1 MNGRLAAWFRLREN
15 HTTVRTEILAGLTTF
30 LTMAYIIF
38 LQPAVLSGRLFGQE
52 TGMDF
57 GAVTTATCL
66 SAALA
71 TLVMGLWA
79 RLPIALAPGMGENF
93 FFVLTAI
100 PAAAALGHAEPWRAA
115 LGAVFVAGILFFA
128 LSLLGLRKRLI
139 DAVSP
144 SLKNAIAAG
153 IGLFIAFLGL
163 QNAGLIAADPGTMV
177 KLNPQW
183 LSPDRIVFALGLLV
197 TGALLARGVRGAVL
211 WGIVAAGVTTAG
223 LRLLITLLPQTWQAS
238 PLMAESQLLTRFE
251 WAHAIVAAPPS
262 LAPTLFQM
270 DVGAAFSLAMLP
282 LVLVF
287 LFMDL
292 FDTMGTLIGVT
303 EQAGLAREGQIPRA
317 RQALMA
323 DAAGTVAGALM
334 GTSTVTSFIESAAG
348 VQQGGRTGLTAVT
361 AAALFLVA
369 LCFSPVIAMVASYPP
384 MTAAAL
390 VVVGAMMMKTVPRIA
405 WDDPTEALPAF
416 LIILGMP
423 LTMSV
428 GDGLALGLVAYPVV
442 KLLSGRAP
450 EVSWPLYVL
459 GFALVLYFA
468 LVRAQLG

>member
-1 MNGRLAAWFRLREN
+1 MSKRLAEGFRLAA
-15 HTTVRTEILAGLTTF
+15 HGTTVKTEVAAGLTTF

-38 LQPAVLSGRLFGQE
+38 LQPAVLSGKLFGQE

-57 GAVTTATCL
+57 GAVTTATCV
-66 SAALA
+66 SAAAA
-71 TLVMGLWA
+71 TLIMGLWA

-100 PAAAALGHAEPWRAA
+100 PAAASLGYAEPWRAA
-115 LGAVFVAGILFFA
+115 LGAVFVAGALFLA

-144 SLKNAIAAG
+144 SLKSAMAAG

-163 QNAGLIAADPGTMV
+163 QNAGVIVAAPGTMV
-177 KLNPQW
+177 KLNAQW
-183 LSPDRIVFALGLLV
+183 LSPDRLVFGVSLCV
-197 TGALLARGVRGAVL
+197 TAALLAKGVRGAVL
-211 WGIVAAGVTTAG
+211 WGIVVAG
-223 LRLLITLLPQTWQAS
+223 LVTAAARLSVPWLPESWQAA
-238 PLMAESQLLTRFE
+238 PTVAESQLLTRFE
-251 WAHAIVAAPPS
+251 WAQGIVAAPPS
-262 LAPTLFQM
+262 IAPTLFKLDIM
-270 DVGAAFSLAMLP
+270 AALSLGLLP
-282 LVLVF
+282 LILVF

-303 EQAGLAREGQIPRA
+303 EQAGLTKDGQIPRA
-317 RQALMA
+317 RQALLA
-323 DAAGTVAGALM
+323 DATGTVAGALL

-361 AAALFLVA
+361 TALLFLAALF
-369 LCFSPVIAMVASYPP
+369 FSPLIAMVASYPP

-390 VVVGAMMMKTVPRIA
+390 VVVGALMMRTVARVA
-405 WDDPTEALPAF
+405 WNDATEAIPAF
-416 LIILGMP
+416 LILLGMP

-442 KLLSGRAP
+442 KLLSGRGR
-450 EVSWPLYVL
+450 EVSWVLYVL
-459 GFALVLYFA
+459 GVALALYFA
-468 LVRAQLG
+468 LIRARLG